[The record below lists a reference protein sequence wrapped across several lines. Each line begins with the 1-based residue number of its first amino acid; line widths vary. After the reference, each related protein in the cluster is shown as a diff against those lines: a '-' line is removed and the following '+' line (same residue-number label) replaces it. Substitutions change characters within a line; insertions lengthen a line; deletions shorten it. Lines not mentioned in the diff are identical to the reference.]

1 VIGPGPE
8 SEAPSNPTVDL
19 LVEYDQAKGVGET
32 RALQPKVRFDDVAA
46 IACVDLLHRA
56 WPSSGAAFAS
66 TILPTAAVLGDFRIV
81 REIGRGGMGVVYEAE
96 QLSLQ
101 RRVALKV
108 LPQAAFLDDGRLAR
122 FELEA
127 RTAATLEHPN
137 IVPIIS
143 IGCEQNVHYYAM
155 KLIRGASLAQLHLQL
170 TSATARERAG
180 QSDASADAMIESPF
194 ATSKELVEE
203 IASPIFPPMASV
215 LSNPGQYFD
224 TIAQWGVQAAEAL
237 HYSHERGVIHRD
249 IKPANLIVDPSG
261 KLWITDFGLARL
273 NDVAGMTFTGDFV
286 GTLRYI
292 SPERLEGGRDI
303 SQQVDVYSLG
313 VTLYEMLA
321 LKPAFDAGDHP
332 VVLRQILEHDPR
344 PLRRVDA
351 RIPADLETII
361 AKAIEKE
368 PAQRYLSAREF
379 AADLQR
385 FLTDQPIQ
393 ARRTTIAAR
402 MLKWAKR
409 HQALIYA
416 SLVFGGLLVCSLA
429 VSTFL
434 IRRSLHET
442 ADLLYVADVGA
453 AYAAWGRGANEE
465 VSEILARHIPSSW
478 EMDRRGLEW
487 RLLNEA
493 AAPTEPTELLGHT
506 GPVNEI
512 AVFPDQRR
520 LASVGADGTLRIWE
534 IASGELLRTVKVCE
548 EALNSVAISDDGRL
562 VAVGSTYAYLCDAES
577 GDPPEEVLRNDF
589 TIDSLAFSQDG
600 EKLFAG
606 ARYHEVIM
614 VSLKNREVSRF
625 PSDARIE
632 SLEFLPGGALL
643 VPNRRPG
650 YANDPVGVIQFV
662 DPHSMEVLRELDVTS
677 DVSHPGR
684 LTVARSSSSGEY
696 IFAGE
701 TYDSTAYLFESQ
713 SGKKVAQTPVSRV
726 RLTDLAIASDGT
738 SIGIG
743 YRDGV
748 FEVFRIQ
755 FQLGEVLINER
766 PQIMHAHEGELLSLK
781 FIGSTLLAT
790 AGIDGAIRV
799 WKLPRRQPSS
809 FPCGETGLTG
819 VSLSPDGK
827 HVAYTSLNGYGAI
840 HVGSGSE
847 MFRRRQPSVA
857 FQDPVWSHRSD
868 QFSIVVRDEPTLV
881 TVGLTGAVLR
891 TTKLRERP
899 EKMAHSPRGDALA
912 LAGPVHLSILDSKTG
927 VEAFHSDVGYG
938 NTLSV
943 CYSGDGELFALGN
956 DLGCITVMQ
965 NSNYRQ
971 TSQFKSRG
979 EVDGL
984 CFSTDNQFLAS
995 GHRDG
1000 VVRLWNLHDRELVA
1014 EFQGHEMGVADLLF
1028 SDDGTTLVSASQTG
1042 IVRMWSVKHARLYGV
1057 LFDPAWDSFSAGRC
1071 GLDLTTLGDRLA
1083 VGYRNVPDDVVDMML
1098 WQAK

>member
-1 VIGPGPE
+1 MIGPDRE
-8 SEAPSNPTVDL
+8 SEAPSKPTLEL
-19 LVEYDQAKGVGET
+19 LVEYDQAKGVGAQT
-32 RALQPKVRFDDVAA
+32 QALLPEARFDDVAA

-56 WPSSGAAFAS
+56 WPSSVAAFAS
-66 TILPTAAVLGDFRIV
+66 TTLPTAAVLGDFRIV

-137 IVPIIS
+137 IVPVFS

-155 KLIRGASLAQLHLQL
+155 KLIRGVSLAQLYLQL
-170 TSATARERAG
+170 TSTTARESAG
-180 QSDASADAMIESPF
+180 NGDASAAATSESSS
-194 ATSKELVEE
+194 ATSKERVED
-203 IASPIFPPMASV
+203 IDFLFRSV
-215 LSNPGQYFD
+215 LSTLSNPDQYFD
-224 TIAQWGVQAAEAL
+224 MITQWAIQAAEAL
-237 HYSHERGVIHRD
+237 QYSHERGVIHRD

-273 NDVAGMTFTGDFV
+273 NDDSGMTFTGDFV
-286 GTLRYI
+286 GTLRYT
-292 SPERLEGGRDI
+292 SPERLEGGRGI
-303 SQQVDVYSLG
+303 GQQVDVYSLG
-313 VTLYEMLA
+313 VTLYEMLT
-321 LKPAFDAGDHP
+321 LKPAFDGGDRP

-344 PLRRVDA
+344 PLRQADP

-361 AKAIEKE
+361 AKAMEKE
-368 PAQRYLSAREF
+368 PSQRYLSAREL
-379 AADLQR
+379 AADLRR
-385 FLTDQPIQ
+385 FLTHQPIQ
-393 ARRTTIAAR
+393 ARRATISDR
-402 MLKWAKR
+402 VFKWAKR
-409 HQALIYA
+409 HKTLAHA
-416 SLVFGGLLVCSLA
+416 TLVFGGLLVVLLG
-429 VSTFL
+429 VSTLL
-434 IRRSLHET
+434 IQRSLRET

-465 VSEILARHIPSSW
+465 ASEILARHIPSSW
-478 EMDRRGLEW
+478 ETDRRGLEW

-493 AAPTEPTELLGHT
+493 VAPTEPTELLGHT

-534 IASGELLRTVKVCE
+534 LASGELLRTVKVCD
-548 EALNSVAISDDGRL
+548 EALNSVAISDNGKL
-562 VAVGSTYAYLCDAES
+562 VAVGSTCAYLCDADS
-577 GDPPEEVLRNDF
+577 GDPPKEVLRNDF
-589 TIDSLAFSQDG
+589 TIDSLAFSPDG

-614 VSLKNREVSRF
+614 VSLEDREVSKF

-632 SLEFLPGGALL
+632 SLEFLPEGALL
-643 VPNRRPG
+643 VPNRRRG
-650 YANDPVGVIQFV
+650 YADAEVGVIQFINP
-662 DPHSMEVLRELDVTS
+662 DSMEVVRELDASS
-677 DVSHPGR
+677 DVRHPGR

-696 IFAGE
+696 ILAGE
-701 TYDSTAYLFESQ
+701 TYDSTAFLFESQ
-713 SGKKVAQTPVSRV
+713 SGKKVAQTPLSRV
-726 RLTDLAIASDGT
+726 RLTDVAIASDGT
-738 SIGIG
+738 AIGIG

-748 FEVFRIQ
+748 FEVFRS
-755 FQLGEVLINER
+755 QLQPGDVLINQR
-766 PQIMHAHEGELLSLK
+766 PQIVHAHEGELLSMK

-790 AGIDGAIRV
+790 AGIDGAIRL

-809 FPCGETGLTG
+809 LPCGETGLTG
-819 VSLSPDGK
+819 LSLSPDGK
-827 HVAYTSLNGYGAI
+827 YVAYTSLNGYGAI
-840 HVGSGSE
+840 HVESGSA
-847 MFRRRQPSVA
+847 MFRRRQPNVA
-857 FQDPVWSHRSD
+857 FQDPVWSYRSD
-868 QFSIVVRDEPTLV
+868 QFSIVARDEAALV
-881 TVGLTGAVLR
+881 TVGLTGAEAR
-891 TTKLRERP
+891 TTRLRERP
-899 EKMAHSPRGDALA
+899 ERMAYSPRGDALV

-927 VEAFHSDVGYG
+927 AEAFHGGVGFS

-943 CYSGDGELFALGN
+943 CYSGDGELTALGN
-956 DLGCITVMQ
+956 DLGSVTVMQ
-965 NSNYRQ
+965 NSNNRQ
-971 TSQFKSRG
+971 TAQFKSRG

-984 CFSTDNQFLAS
+984 CFSPDHQLLAS

-1000 VVRLWNLHDRELVA
+1000 VVRLWNLDDGELAA
-1014 EFQGHEMGVADLLF
+1014 EFRGHEMGVADLLF

-1057 LFDPAWDSFSAGRC
+1057 LFDPAWDGFSAGRC

-1083 VGYRNVPDDVVDMML
+1083 VGYRNVPDDFVDMML